1 MYSSAEHQ
9 TAGRP
14 RGRPLIPKNLWCS
27 PGGICTNRRT
37 QGRTPSELLVLTVP
51 RDVMLQQWDSLPR
64 RYSSPGFDTGSDFN
78 KTASTNV
85 KIEVVAL
92 MPNASVR
99 TVALVNA
106 GAIRNRRNAWS
117 KS

>member
-1 MYSSAEHQ
+1 MDLIRTFPAIGDSSSSRLAERWVDHPHRLARALHTFLCRTWRNNCQRRTRLDSSAHLLTHSSAEHQ

-51 RDVMLQQWDSLPR
+51 RDVM
-64 RYSSPGFDTGSDFN
+64 
-78 KTASTNV
+78 
-85 KIEVVAL
+85 
-92 MPNASVR
+92 
-99 TVALVNA
+99 
-106 GAIRNRRNAWS
+106 
-117 KS
+117 